1 MLITLILGESRETIF
16 IVSSKISSI
25 FAFQVDL
32 VPDDCNSGNCTLL
45 LTGYLRAHGL
55 SVNQL
60 VIF

>member
-1 MLITLILGESRETIF
+1 MLITLILGESCETIF